1 MGLGLG
7 LGLGFESIKHHV
19 EHGEALIVIP
29 LHRLHRLLAVTSHLV
44 KGQGWGWG
52 RAGVGV

>member
-52 RAGVGV
+52 